1 MEIKIN
7 VDEIKFKDVLENEL
21 NAFSK
26 EELHEIIRECI
37 IEVLHNDNTIKNLFI
52 VEKKDSWGYSVAKEP
67 SEVMIQAAKSID
79 LSPAYKEIQ
88 DSMINKLKEDY
99 QWLLEKT
106 LLNLIKEGLTGEWQF
121 RERLADEVSYILSNR
136 QCNN

>member
-1 MEIKIN
+1 
-7 VDEIKFKDVLENEL
+7 
-21 NAFSK
+21 
-26 EELHEIIRECI
+26 
-37 IEVLHNDNTIKNLFI
+37 
-52 VEKKDSWGYSVAKEP
+52 
-67 SEVMIQAAKSID
+67 
-79 LSPAYKEIQ
+79 
-88 DSMINKLKEDY
+88 MINKLKEDY